1 MSLDDRL
8 DPEKLGSLG
17 VEVYDY
23 QDTKRA
29 ILTDL
34 LEIIGEDKKI
44 IWDDYRENV
53 QVDLAVRKRNQEL
66 RDKVRKY
73 CE

>member
-1 MSLDDRL
+1 MTLDDRL

-23 QDTKRA
+23 QDTKQA

-34 LEIIGEDKKI
+34 LEITDSLQNDDGWIDKEVFK
-44 IWDDYRENV
+44 
-53 QVDLAVRKRNQEL
+53 
-66 RDKVRKY
+66 DKVRKY